1 MAGKVK
7 FTDWSGLS
15 LGKFMLR
22 SLIVISAVIAIC
34 IVVVLAGMKAM
45 NKQLGLDDSQL
56 QEGVEAVESFQ
67 AESLW
72 VSDFTTIPEIE
83 EHVVDSPE
91 ESWPL
96 TSCSLY
102 VSSGSSAVFDSLPEA
117 ATTWDIP
124 YETLLLVKLWALESG
139 MPEVDIDRIYV
150 FNHLD
155 SLYVDLPSALDIDGL
170 RRTIEARFICYTRLF
185 PLVGGNLVSSFEN
198 GISLAGVR
206 GVFRTP

>member
-1 MAGKVK
+1 
-7 FTDWSGLS
+7 
-15 LGKFMLR
+15 MLR
-22 SLIVISAVIAIC
+22 SLIIISVVIFIC
-34 IVVVLAGMKAM
+34 IIVVLAGMKEM
-45 NKQLGLDDSQL
+45 NRQLGLDDSEL
-56 QEGVEAVESFQ
+56 QEGTEVTESFP

-72 VSDFTTIPEIE
+72 VPDLTMIPEIE
-83 EHVVDSPE
+83 EQVADSPE
-91 ESWPL
+91 AGWPV

-102 VSSGSSAVFDSLPEA
+102 VSSGSTAVFDSLPEA
-117 ATTWDIP
+117 VTTWDKP

-155 SLYVDLPSALDIDGL
+155 SLYVDLPSALDLDGL

-185 PLVGGNLVSSFEN
+185 PLVGGNLVSSFED
-198 GISLAGVR
+198 GISLSGVR